1 MIEIVTLLNSRSP
14 DLTGVLRRVIEVEG
28 FSRFWAIGDV
38 KIMDTPLLGL
48 LCSIRCPGRV
58 IVQTYN
64 FARALRDAGVPV
76 IGGFHSPMEKECLDF
91 LLRGKQPVVVC
102 PARGIINIR
111 MPKAWRKACA
121 EGRLLILSPFAPK
134 HKRIS
139 AMLAERRNRFVSLL
153 ADQFFVPYAASK
165 SKTEQLCLNLLSA
178 GKRVYTFESEQ
189 ESSIAKAGAI
199 PIALDRLVS
208 MMIER
213 RRDGDLLEPGKSG
226 VKAKLY
232 TLQ

>member
-1 MIEIVTLLNSRSP
+1 MQEMAVVLNPKNPDFPTALLRA
-14 DLTGVLRRVIEVEG
+14 TQGTG

-38 KIMDTPLLGL
+38 KILDTPLLGL

-58 IVQTYN
+58 IVQTYDL
-64 FARALRDAGVPV
+64 ARALRDAGVPV

-121 EGRLLILSPFAPK
+121 EGSLLILSPFAPK
-134 HKRIS
+134 HGRIS
-139 AMLAERRNRFVSLL
+139 ALLAERRNRFVSLL

-199 PIALDRLVS
+199 PIALDRFAGQFVNQV
-208 MMIER
+208 
-213 RRDGDLLEPGKSG
+213 P
-226 VKAKLY
+226 
-232 TLQ
+232 

>member
-1 MIEIVTLLNSRSP
+1 MTETPAILNPRSP
-14 DLTGVLRRVIEVEG
+14 NFPGTLRKAAEGTG

-38 KIMDTPLLGL
+38 NILSNPLLGL

-58 IVQTYN
+58 IVQTYDL
-64 FARALRDAGVPV
+64 ARALRDAGVPV

-139 AMLAERRNRFVSLL
+139 AMLAEKRNKFVSFL
-153 ADQFFVPYAASK
+153 ADQFFVPYATPG
-165 SKTEQLCLNLLSA
+165 SKTEQLCLNVLSA
-178 GKRVYTFESEQ
+178 GKQVYTFESEK
-189 ESSIAKAGAI
+189 ESGFVKSGAV
-199 PIALDRLVS
+199 PVALDRLVS
-208 MMIER
+208 MMV
-213 RRDGDLLEPGKSG
+213 EPHEIYRSR
-226 VKAKLY
+226 
-232 TLQ
+232 